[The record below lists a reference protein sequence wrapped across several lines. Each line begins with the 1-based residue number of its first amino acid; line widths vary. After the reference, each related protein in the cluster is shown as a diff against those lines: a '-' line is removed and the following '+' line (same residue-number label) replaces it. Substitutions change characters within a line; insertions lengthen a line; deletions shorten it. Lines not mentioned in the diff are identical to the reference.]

1 MTQSF
6 QTRSFMVKPGKYSRQ
21 SLADEIYAMRLA
33 LEQFSLKERSLS
45 SEAVV
50 ELSGKLDRK
59 INEYMKLG

>member
-1 MTQSF
+1 
-6 QTRSFMVKPGKYSRQ
+6 MVKPGKYSRQ